1 MNDKAYEQELNT
13 LQQEML
19 LVLDELHN
27 DLGSWNNRD
36 ILAAQRAL
44 QVLIESLIGLARY
57 VYQNRYG
64 ITVSKSRSAIDG
76 LHNKRDLSETDFQLA
91 IRMVGFRNVLVHDYL
106 DLTLPAPIGARVLNR
121 SRTFL
126 FHSSLPEEQLGYR
139 IKVPVVR
146 TFTVMNQPK
155 LSRSHTN
162 STDLTS
168 RLPDGR
174 STRDYRKIAAYEQ
187 TLKRSAPHAPV
198 SYHRPIGRC
207 FTTGW
212 VNRAILEAI
221 VRKQLYQDV
230 RRIARDLFVLV
241 NAKPASGQP

>member
-1 MNDKAYEQELNT
+1 MNDKAYEQELDT

-27 DLGSWNNRD
+27 DLGSWNKRD

-64 ITVSKSRSAIDG
+64 ISVSKSRSAIDG

-106 DLTLPAPIGARVLNR
+106 D
-121 SRTFL
+121 
-126 FHSSLPEEQLGYR
+126 
-139 IKVPVVR
+139 
-146 TFTVMNQPK
+146 
-155 LSRSHTN
+155 
-162 STDLTS
+162 
-168 RLPDGR
+168 
-174 STRDYRKIAAYEQ
+174 
-187 TLKRSAPHAPV
+187 
-198 SYHRPIGRC
+198 
-207 FTTGW
+207 

-221 VRKQLYQDV
+221 VRKRLYQDV
-230 RRIARDLFVLV
+230 RRIAQDLFVLV

>member
-1 MNDKAYEQELNT
+1 MKDRAYEQGLDT

-27 DLGSWNNRD
+27 DLGSWNKRD

-76 LHNKRDLSETDFQLA
+76 LHNKRDLSEADFQLA

-106 DLTLPAPIGARVLNR
+106 D
-121 SRTFL
+121 
-126 FHSSLPEEQLGYR
+126 
-139 IKVPVVR
+139 
-146 TFTVMNQPK
+146 
-155 LSRSHTN
+155 
-162 STDLTS
+162 
-168 RLPDGR
+168 
-174 STRDYRKIAAYEQ
+174 
-187 TLKRSAPHAPV
+187 
-198 SYHRPIGRC
+198 
-207 FTTGW
+207 

-221 VRKQLYQDV
+221 IRKRLYQDV

>member
-1 MNDKAYEQELNT
+1 MKDRAYEQGLDT

-27 DLGSWNNRD
+27 DLGSWNKRD

-64 ITVSKSRSAIDG
+64 ITVSKSRSVIDG
-76 LHNKRDLSETDFQLA
+76 LHNKRDLSEADFQLA

-106 DLTLPAPIGARVLNR
+106 D
-121 SRTFL
+121 
-126 FHSSLPEEQLGYR
+126 
-139 IKVPVVR
+139 
-146 TFTVMNQPK
+146 
-155 LSRSHTN
+155 
-162 STDLTS
+162 
-168 RLPDGR
+168 
-174 STRDYRKIAAYEQ
+174 
-187 TLKRSAPHAPV
+187 
-198 SYHRPIGRC
+198 
-207 FTTGW
+207 

-221 VRKQLYQDV
+221 VQERLYQDV
-230 RRIARDLFVLV
+230 RRISRDLFVLV